1 MFIIGFYHITVLTSV
16 TKVELQFWEEAYNV
30 QDSLLLSLMVAEGAF
45 NFGSHTLLANN
56 VLIKDV
62 LLLDNNVPSDWVIVA
77 AATVVIT
84 DVSEETLVDDAEFCI
99 V

>member
-1 MFIIGFYHITVLTSV
+1 M
-16 TKVELQFWEEAYNV
+16 QFWEAYNV
-30 QDSLLLSLMVAEGAF
+30 QDSLLLSLIVAEGIF
-45 NFGSHTLLANN
+45 IFGSHTLLANN

-62 LLLDNNVPSDWVIVA
+62 LLLDSNVPSDWEIVA

-84 DVSEETLVDDAEFCI
+84 EVSVATLVDDAGFCI

>member
-1 MFIIGFYHITVLTSV
+1 
-16 TKVELQFWEEAYNV
+16 
-30 QDSLLLSLMVAEGAF
+30 MVAEGTF

-62 LLLDNNVPSDWVIVA
+62 LLLDNNVPSDWDIVA

-84 DVSEETLVDDAEFCI
+84 DVSVETFVDDAGICM

>member
-1 MFIIGFYHITVLTSV
+1 MVFDFIGLYFLTLTSV
-16 TKVELQFWEEAYNV
+16 IIDELQFWEAYNV
-30 QDSLLLSLMVAEGAF
+30 QDSLLLSLIVAEGTF

-62 LLLDNNVPSDWVIVA
+62 LLLDSNVPSDWDTVA
-77 AATVVIT
+77 DATVVIT
-84 DVSEETLVDDAEFCI
+84 DVSVTILVDVAGLWM

>member
-1 MFIIGFYHITVLTSV
+1 
-16 TKVELQFWEEAYNV
+16 
-30 QDSLLLSLMVAEGAF
+30 MVAEGTF

-62 LLLDNNVPSDWVIVA
+62 LLLDNKVPSDWDTEA
-77 AATVVIT
+77 AAAVVMT
-84 DVSEETLVDDAEFCI
+84 DVSAAALVDDTEPCM